1 MSSYRSVNVFIEV
14 SRRGSVRTPGKS
26 DAVFET
32 SKFFFF
38 FFFFLQN
45 LILIILPNFYSNG
58 GWHPTWASSDMA

>member
-38 FFFFLQN
+38 FFFFFAKSYPDHFAQFL
-45 LILIILPNFYSNG
+45 L
-58 GWHPTWASSDMA
+58 